1 MQFFSWM
8 DFLRN
13 VMFAKRLCSA
23 RELVLLWKPL
33 CHKSLLV
40 FMPSPTII
48 CQSRATLTLPSCLP
62 PTSGAHTNLIL
73 PVRGGSPQ
81 PLVHR
86 HRRPL
91 RPQSQAQQDHGEIS
105 DWFFFAKLILL
116 LVQVHLGEYDT
127 KDGEEEPLDSQT
139 YKVDH
144 IVIHP
149 DFRWGAPLQTQLQI
163 WFFLIQ

>member
-40 FMPSPTII
+40 FMPPPTII

-105 DWFFFAKLILL
+105 DWFFLQNLFCLWSRCTLGNMTRRTGKRSRWTARPTKSTTLSFILIL
-116 LVQVHLGEYDT
+116 GEIN
-127 KDGEEEPLDSQT
+127 KI
-139 YKVDH
+139 VDLA
-144 IVIHP
+144 VVN
-149 DFRWGAPLQTQLQI
+149 
-163 WFFLIQ
+163 